1 MLQLVLHLPLG
12 HHELANCFL
21 VLLVLLL
28 LEVLTT
34 GLLVLSH
41 TLVCSLVDEAAYQ
54 HLDFH
59 EVFERHEPVGSG
71 FNLSNV
77 SDALLES
84 LPKIGIEYI
93 LHFLLYLLGSFLG

>member
-12 HHELANCFL
+12 HHELANCLL

-28 LEVLTT
+28 LEVIAT

-41 TLVCSLVDEAAYQ
+41 TLMGSLVDEAANQ
-54 HLDFH
+54 HLDSH
-59 EVFERHEPVGSG
+59 EVFKRHEPVRSG
-71 FNLSNV
+71 FNLSEV
-77 SDALLES
+77 PDALLKS
-84 LPKIGIEYI
+84 LPEISIKNI